1 MIDDH
6 TLQVLEFR
14 KVLEQIAGYAA
25 SSLGCEVV
33 TSLAPVAEISLI
45 RERLQRITECQ
56 SALAFDDPIP
66 VGGIHDIRAI
76 LERCRPVGAIV
87 LPAEMRVVRET
98 LTATEAIKRYFE
110 RRCERYPSL
119 FRLTS
124 GLGVYRDVEEAIDRA
139 VDEAGEVK
147 DSATRELA
155 RIRRGIVTARETLRS
170 KIDRILERLP
180 DDVLQDRLITIRE
193 GRFVVPVRE
202 GSRRKVEG
210 IIHDQSDTGATVFME
225 PLATVED
232 GNRLRQLELTEKRE
246 VERIL
251 RELTG
256 IIGGVADSLS
266 SDMEILGQFDCLYA
280 AASFALD
287 FRMVAPVLRED
298 GVIRI
303 KGGRHPILETRLRR
317 DDPETHP
324 VPLDIELGREFSVL
338 VITGPNA
345 GGKTVAL
352 KTVGLLTLMVE
363 SGLPIPAHEESEIGI
378 FQTVFADIGDEQ
390 SIENDLSTFSSHVR
404 RLAEIVKVADAET
417 LVLLDE
423 IGGSTSPTEGA
434 ALAMAA
440 LEYLAERGAKVM
452 ATTHHG
458 TLKSFAHEYPAA
470 HNASMEFDAT
480 TLKPT
485 FRLRAGIPGSS
496 YAFEIAERIG
506 LAQEVVTRAVTYA
519 GEETRKLET
528 LIADLE
534 QRTKDATAAA
544 AAAQRLRDT
553 LERMRGEYE
562 ERLRGIKEEAR
573 RVRQEALSEADRIL
587 RDANAMI
594 EQTVAEIRTRQ
605 AASEVIKGAKVAV
618 DGAKREVKER
628 LKALIREEKA
638 GVEAR
643 TFREGDRVW
652 VARFSNEGVV
662 LGERGSSGRY
672 LVRIGN
678 AEVEITAEEL
688 RLLEPKPMQ
697 ERSLSFISSSR
708 EDIPTSLNVRGMR
721 LDEAIE
727 VVDKYLDDAF
737 LSHLEMVTIIHGKGT
752 GVLRAKIGEFLRTH
766 PRVKSQ
772 RLGAW
777 NEGGS
782 GVTVVQL
789 SDE

>member
-1 MIDDH
+1 
-6 TLQVLEFR
+6 
-14 KVLEQIAGYAA
+14 
-25 SSLGCEVV
+25 
-33 TSLAPVAEISLI
+33 I
-45 RERLQRITECQ
+45 R
-56 SALAFDDPIP
+56 
-66 VGGIHDIRAI
+66 VI
-76 LERCRPVGAIV
+76 LEKCRPVGAVV
-87 LPAEMRVVRET
+87 LPAEMRIVRET
-98 LTATEAIKRYFE
+98 LAAIEAIKRYYE
-110 RRCERYPSL
+110 RRRERYPSL
-119 FRLTS
+119 FTLTARLR
-124 GLGVYRDVEEAIDRA
+124 VYTDVEEAIDRA
-139 VDEAGEVK
+139 VDEAGEIK

-155 RIRRGIVTARETLRS
+155 RIRRGMVTARDMLRS
-170 KIDRILERLP
+170 KISRILDRLP
-180 DDVLQDRLITIRE
+180 DEVLQDRVITIRE

-210 IIHDQSDTGATVFME
+210 IIHDQSDTGATVFLE

-266 SDMEILGQFDCLYA
+266 RDMESLGQFDCTYA

-303 KGGRHPILETRLRR
+303 KGGRHPILETRFRR

-324 VPLDIELGREFSVL
+324 VPLDIELGRDFSVL

-352 KTVGLLTLMVE
+352 KTVGLLTLMTQA
-363 SGLPIPAHEESEIGI
+363 GLPIPAHEASEIGI
-378 FQTVFADIGDEQ
+378 FRAVFADIGDEQ

-404 RLAEIVKVADAET
+404 RLAEIVKIADAET

-440 LEYLAERGAKVM
+440 LEYLAERGAKVIV
-452 ATTHHG
+452 TTHHG
-458 TLKSFAHEYPAA
+458 TLKSFAHDYPAA
-470 HNASMEFDAT
+470 HNASMEFDAV

-485 FRLRAGIPGSS
+485 FRLKVGIPGSS
-496 YAFEIAERIG
+496 YAFEIADRIG
-506 LAQEVVTRAVTYA
+506 LAQEVVTRAATYA

-534 QRTKDATAAA
+534 QRVKHATTASVEAE
-544 AAAQRLRDT
+544 RLKEG
-553 LERMRGEYE
+553 LERMRVEYE
-562 ERLRGIKEEAR
+562 ERLRGITEDAR
-573 RVRQEALSEADRIL
+573 RVHQEALSEADRIL
-587 RDANAMI
+587 RNANALI

-605 AASEVIKGAKVAV
+605 AASEVIKGAKAAV
-618 DGAKREVKER
+618 DGAKREIKER
-628 LKALIREEKA
+628 LESVVREEKTTP
-638 GVEAR
+638 ETR
-643 TFREGDRVW
+643 MLHQGDRVW
-652 VARFSNEGVV
+652 AARFNNEGVV
-662 LGERGSSGRY
+662 LGERGSSGKF

-678 AEVEITAEEL
+678 AEVEIAAGEL
-688 RLLEPKPMQ
+688 RLLEPKPVQ
-697 ERSLSFISSSR
+697 ERPLGLISSPR
-708 EDIPTSLNVRGMR
+708 EDVLPSISIRGMR

-737 LSHLEMVTIIHGKGT
+737 LAHLETVTIIHGKGT
-752 GVLRAKIGEFLRTH
+752 GVLRTKIGEFLRTH

-782 GVTVVQL
+782 GVTIVHL